1 MRFEDLMQ
9 IGIIFVVISVTLAV
23 GVKINTDIGSGLTGD
38 AAAVTANGTAGML
51 EIASWLPLIGLVIA
65 ATVIISLIVTQF
77 GKAA

>member
-23 GVKINTDIGSGLTGD
+23 GVKINTDLGDSLGGNAGS
-38 AAAVTANGTAGML
+38 VVANGTAGML
-51 EIASWLPLIGLVIA
+51 EIATWLPLIGLVIA

-77 GKAA
+77 GKAD